1 MRRWLEWTS
10 VGNGIRLGQLGLSQT
25 WQLMYTFGATWRQV
39 ALIPFHRCC
48 KSGHFVVST
57 GSPFSWPDIKSPLPG
72 VPLFGPQHGLC
83 HLVSFLGLGFHWTFK
98 SWGAGTVLHSPQ
110 LPTSPVALTPP
121 YQQHC
126 LTCRL
131 AHFDLKD
138 TVLPK
143 FSFSSRPLWLP
154 VISPLC
160 SSISL

>member
-1 MRRWLEWTS
+1 ML
-10 VGNGIRLGQLGLSQT
+10 IRLAAHTHTPPQKKFPVFPMSSNLTNSP
-25 WQLMYTFGATWRQV
+25 ARQV

-121 YQQHC
+121 YQQCC
-126 LTCRL
+126 LTCWL